1 MPLTLTA
8 DAEHFIELDEVKRQA
23 NVSSSASDDELELFR
38 GAAEDAVEGLIGPVR
53 HRAVT
58 EVHRST
64 TYGGTTVLLREWP
77 ALSVDEVTV
86 GGTSVSHTVNAGAGI
101 VDVRAFGDVI
111 VTYTVGRAVV
121 PDAVRVAALII
132 AAHLW
137 ATQLGSGPSQFADDT
152 GAPVPGM
159 AYSIPNRA
167 TDLLRPYL
175 LPPAVG

>member
-1 MPLTLTA
+1 MPLTLAA
-8 DAEHFIELDEVKRQA
+8 DAVHFIELDEVKRQA
-23 NVSSSASDDELELFR
+23 NVSSSANNDELDLFR

-53 HRAVT
+53 HRVVT
-58 EVHRST
+58 EVHRSA
-64 TYGGTTVLLREWP
+64 TYGGTTVMLREWP
-77 ALSVDEVTV
+77 TLSVDSVTV
-86 GGTSVSHTVNAGAGI
+86 GGTTVPHSVNAPAGI
-101 VDVRAFGDVI
+101 LDVRAFGDVE

-121 PDAVRVAALII
+121 PDAVRVATLII

-137 ATQLGSGPSQFADDT
+137 ATQLGSGPGQFADDT

-175 LPPAVG
+175 LPPVVG